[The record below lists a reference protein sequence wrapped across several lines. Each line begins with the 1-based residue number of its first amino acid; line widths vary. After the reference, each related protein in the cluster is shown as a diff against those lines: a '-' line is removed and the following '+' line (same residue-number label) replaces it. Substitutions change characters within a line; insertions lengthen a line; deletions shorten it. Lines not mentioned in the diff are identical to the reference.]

1 MDGSDRRRRRK
12 GCLSWSIPR
21 SQPPSD
27 SLAQLRHGVGG
38 RGRARVVE
46 ERGLFTR
53 VRQGARAGAA
63 GRLWW
68 GWWRHAAH
76 VPSVPLLVRARLR

>member
-1 MDGSDRRRRRK
+1 MDGSNRRRWRK
-12 GCLSWSIPR
+12 GCVSRYIPR
-21 SQPPSD
+21 SQPARD
-27 SLAQLRHGVGG
+27 CLAQLRHGVGG
-38 RGRARVVE
+38 RGGARVVE

-68 GWWRHAAH
+68 GLWRHAAD
-76 VPSVPLLVRARLR
+76 VPFVPLLVRARLR

>member
-1 MDGSDRRRRRK
+1 MDGSDGRRRRK
-12 GCLSWSIPR
+12 GCLSRSVPR
-21 SQPPSD
+21 SQPASD
-27 SLAQLRHGVGG
+27 SLTQLRHGVGG
-38 RGRARVVE
+38 RGGARVVE

-68 GWWRHAAH
+68 GLRRHAAH
-76 VPSVPLLVRARLR
+76 VPSVPLLVRA